1 MHALRGGVQQRQQR
15 VDHSALTLSHVL
27 KSAVAERKQDLKR
40 LKAQLQAYSPLG
52 VLDRGYSLTETANGM
67 VVRDAKKLK
76 KGDLLKTR
84 FAKGTVLSEVK
95 KKEA

>member
-1 MHALRGGVQQRQQR
+1 M
-15 VDHSALTLSHVL
+15 
-27 KSAVAERKQDLKR
+27 KR
-40 LKAQLQAYSPLG
+40 LKVQLRAYSPLG
-52 VLDRGYSLTETANGM
+52 VLDRGYSLTETANGT

-95 KKEA
+95 EKEA